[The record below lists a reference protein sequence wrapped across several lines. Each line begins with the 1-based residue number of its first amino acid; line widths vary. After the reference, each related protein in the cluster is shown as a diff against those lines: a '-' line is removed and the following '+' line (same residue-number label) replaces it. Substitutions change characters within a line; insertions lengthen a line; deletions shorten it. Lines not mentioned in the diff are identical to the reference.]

1 MTKDTQIR
9 DDVQHELFYSPGVNA
24 AAIGVAVQD
33 GVVTLTGEV
42 HTYGQKLEAVR
53 AVERVSDVKAVA
65 SRLQVK
71 LPGAYER
78 SDTDLARAAANVL
91 AWNSLVPPHW
101 IRVAVENGWIR
112 LDGTVDWQYQK
123 EAAGAA
129 VAVLTGVRGVNNQL
143 SVNPLAS
150 EADTRH
156 QIEAALKRSATIIA
170 MNILVEVHNDQVA
183 LYGEVRSLP
192 ERDEAERIAWS
203 APGVADV
210 ANHLAVSQP
219 VPAASHAML
228 A

>member
-9 DDVQHELFYSPGVNA
+9 DDIQHELFYSPGVNA
-24 AAIGVAVQD
+24 AAIVVAVQD

-42 HTYGQKLEAVR
+42 DTYGQKLEAVR
-53 AVERVSDVKAVA
+53 AAERISEVKAVA

-71 LPGAYER
+71 LPGPYER
-78 SDTDLARAAANVL
+78 RDTDLATAAANVL
-91 AWNSLVPPHW
+91 AWNSLVPAHW
-101 IRVAVENGWIR
+101 IRITVENAWIR
-112 LDGTVDWQYQK
+112 LDGTVAWQYQK

-143 SVNPLAS
+143 SIHPLAS

-156 QIEAALKRSATIIA
+156 QIEAALKRSAAIIA
-170 MNILVEVHNDQVA
+170 INILVEVHHDKVA
-183 LYGEVRSLP
+183 LYGEVRSIP

-210 ANHLAVSQP
+210 TNHLAVCQS

-228 A
+228 V